1 MYIEMTSFAIPT
13 FVITVAKAADVL
25 LFVYVAVVI
34 IALGVYHKYEGRAK

>member
-13 FVITVAKAADVL
+13 FVITVAKAAAVL

-34 IALGVYHKYEGRAK
+34 IALVIYSEYVGKTK